1 VIQKHLFIQQT
12 DFNTFLKLKFKQ
24 MKTRLLFLLFIAFT
38 LGLEA
43 QGDLQFNQVLT
54 FSGNTTESNIYTVP
68 AGKVAK
74 ITKAIERFESN
85 YYSRITF
92 NGVMTYNN
100 ANESDLAG
108 MWLKEGDV
116 MGSLIGSSNYYWVLS
131 IIEYNIVP

>member
-1 VIQKHLFIQQT
+1 
-12 DFNTFLKLKFKQ
+12 

-74 ITKAIERFESN
+74 ITKAIEKFSTSN

-92 NGVMTYNN
+92 NGVITYNN
-100 ANESDLAG
+100 ANESGLAG

-116 MGSLIGSSNYYWVLS
+116 MGSYVGNTLDYWVLS

>member
-1 VIQKHLFIQQT
+1 
-12 DFNTFLKLKFKQ
+12 

-74 ITKAIERFESN
+74 ITKAIETTSSSQYELKFKINGAYHKTESSN
-85 YYSRITF
+85 Q
-92 NGVMTYNN
+92 NLL
-100 ANESDLAG
+100 DG
-108 MWLKEGDV
+108 MWLKAGDF
-116 MGSLIGSSNYYWVLS
+116 IGSKVGTDVYSNNWVLS

>member
-1 VIQKHLFIQQT
+1 
-12 DFNTFLKLKFKQ
+12 

-68 AGKVAK
+68 VGKVAK
-74 ITKAIERFESN
+74 ITKAIEKFSTST

-100 ANESDLAG
+100 ANESGLAG

-116 MGSLIGSSNYYWVLS
+116 MGSLMGNSLDYWVLS

>member
-1 VIQKHLFIQQT
+1 
-12 DFNTFLKLKFKQ
+12 

-74 ITKAIERFESN
+74 ITKAIEKFSTSTH
-85 YYSRITF
+85 YSRITF

-100 ANESDLAG
+100 ANESGLAG

-116 MGSLIGSSNYYWVLS
+116 MGSLMGNSLDYWVLS

>member
-1 VIQKHLFIQQT
+1 
-12 DFNTFLKLKFKQ
+12 

-43 QGDLQFNQVLT
+43 QGDLQYNQVLT
-54 FSGNTTESNIYTVP
+54 FSGNTPDSNIYTVP

-74 ITKAIERFESN
+74 ITKAIQKFDTGGW
-85 YYSRITF
+85 YTRITF
-92 NGVMTYNN
+92 NGVITYNN

-116 MGSLIGSSNYYWVLS
+116 MGSLIGSGNYYWVLS

>member
-1 VIQKHLFIQQT
+1 
-12 DFNTFLKLKFKQ
+12 

-74 ITKAIERFESN
+74 ITKAIEKFNTSN
-85 YYSRITF
+85 YHSRITF
-92 NGVMTYNN
+92 NGVITYNISY
-100 ANESDLAG
+100 ETLTG

-116 MGSLIGSSNYYWVLS
+116 MGSYVGNTLDYWVLS